1 MPLMQIPPRV
11 VVAILLAMVSL
22 LVLVVVV
29 GLVRNQV
36 DTNGLAIVLTPVIT
50 GILLGYG
57 IRIQKPSDKSD
68 KDPDT

>member
-1 MPLMQIPPRV
+1 MQIPSRV

-29 GLVRNQV
+29 GLARNQV

-57 IRIQKPSDKSD
+57 IRGGRSNQNDDDRS
-68 KDPDT
+68 